1 MLITSLLI
9 AKIAVTLVAVVGLS
23 LIAEHVSPRI
33 AGVLAGFPHGIAIV
47 LYFIGVE
54 QGADFAARAAVFAI
68 AGLSANVV
76 LAYVYH
82 LLCREASWGNLALAA
97 LGSVAGF
104 LGFAALLRP
113 LGLGPAAG
121 ALITLATLA
130 AVRMLLRSE
139 AEFRLADRPRIRPG
153 DMLIRAGAAALIVLA
168 ITGLAGLVGPGWSGL
183 LAGFPVVTF
192 PFLMIIHIRYG
203 PAPIATIVRNY
214 PFGLTSLVVYTL
226 VVALAF
232 PALGMGWGTLA
243 GFAAATLYLSA
254 IGALRARPAGR

>member
-1 MLITSLLI
+1 MISSLLI

-23 LIAEHVSPRI
+23 LVAERVSPRI

-47 LYFIGVE
+47 LYFIGAE
-54 QGADFAARAAVFAI
+54 QGTEFATRAAVFAI
-68 AGLSANVV
+68 GGLSANVM

-113 LGLGPAAG
+113 LGLGPEAG
-121 ALITLATLA
+121 ALVTLVTLA
-130 AVRMLLRSE
+130 AVRALLRSQAE
-139 AEFRLADRPRIRPG
+139 ARLAARPRIRLS
-153 DMLIRAGAAALIVLA
+153 DVLIRAGLAALIVLA

-192 PFLMIIHIRYG
+192 PFLMIIHIR
-203 PAPIATIVRNY
+203 
-214 PFGLTSLVVYTL
+214 
-226 VVALAF
+226 
-232 PALGMGWGTLA
+232 
-243 GFAAATLYLSA
+243 
-254 IGALRARPAGR
+254 GRSEMV